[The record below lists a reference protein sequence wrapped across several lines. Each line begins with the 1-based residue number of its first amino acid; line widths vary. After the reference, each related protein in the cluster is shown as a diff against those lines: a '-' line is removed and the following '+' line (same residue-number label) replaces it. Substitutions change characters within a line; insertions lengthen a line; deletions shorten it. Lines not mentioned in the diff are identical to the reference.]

1 MATNLERLDRMFPDV
16 LVLNPEQVG
25 KALGWD
31 RKKIY
36 RAIEANSF
44 PFPVLRT
51 GNLIS
56 IPKIGFAKWLD
67 DGMADASP
75 VPQPAEPAVTEEP
88 QKRKRGRPRKAL
100 AVTAFQRELMH
111 EFERHILTTAI
122 SEALA
127 SIRPRVD
134 DGGEVEGVISA
145 LADALGSVAAIRE
158 RAEFDAAPGKTRK
171 IRRFVNPSAS

>member
-1 MATNLERLDRMFPDV
+1 METNLELLDRMFPDV

-75 VPQPAEPAVTEEP
+75 VPQSAAPAVTEEP

-100 AVTAFQRELMH
+100 AVAAFQRELMH
-111 EFERHILTTAI
+111 ELERHILTTAI

-127 SIRPRVD
+127 SIHPRLDDVGEI
-134 DGGEVEGVISA
+134 DGGNDADPMAVAQRQQQRSDAEVA
-145 LADALGSVAAIRE
+145 
-158 RAEFDAAPGKTRK
+158 
-171 IRRFVNPSAS
+171 